1 MGYDQIA
8 PVARMLGLGQK
19 FDMPLNT
26 HRYGTVPD
34 SAWKLKKYKT
44 KWTVADGLNASIGQ
58 GYVLANPLQ
67 LAVMAAR
74 IASGRHLQPS
84 LLAHQVHLDSP
95 ALPVASEHLAVV
107 RDAMFGV
114 VNQGG
119 TGGAASA
126 ARRLIF
132 LLTGGA
138 PCGAPRPHP
147 NPDRLRTDRS
157 ISFGPRRHR
166 IASWS
171 PRMTIDL
178 LDAEF
183 HTFDPWP
190 TYAWMREEA
199 PAYLDEEN
207 QVWGITRYDDIIA
220 VLREAPID
228 GLDAAV
234 DAVKLELT
242 TGFYEHA
249 VRRIDACRSAGDE
262 AEADALDE
270 LCGRVMMASDRT
282 FGAILPSLGDGSGE
296 EIDGEAS
303 EALVTAGD
311 LTPAQQE
318 QLQRRWDGIAARLA
332 AEGEANA
339 IAQVEKNATSRRDSV
354 VAILGRVPMGPK
366 ELRSL
371 NMVTAERRIIDVLLT
386 FPRGPER
393 SDALTDALTPP
404 PETETETDDGDEVND
419 GRGDN
424 LELTDDDMLVGD
436 EEEVFTTPARLLA
449 AVELAIKE
457 ANAGGDDVATVEELR
472 SLRAEVAQRCDFL
485 N

>member
-1 MGYDQIA
+1 MRLRSSEMA
-8 PVARMLGLGQK
+8 SRV
-19 FDMPLNT
+19 F
-26 HRYGTVPD
+26 
-34 SAWKLKKYKT
+34 
-44 KWTVADGLNASIGQ
+44 TVASTRAS
-58 GYVLANPLQ
+58 A
-67 LAVMAAR
+67 
-74 IASGRHLQPS
+74 
-84 LLAHQVHLDSP
+84 P
-95 ALPVASEHLAVV
+95 ATTVCRRVV
-107 RDAMFGV
+107 R
-114 VNQGG
+114 
-119 TGGAASA
+119 GGAA
-126 ARRLIF
+126 
-132 LLTGGA
+132 TGG
-138 PCGAPRPHP
+138 GATKSSATIRG
-147 NPDRLRTDRS
+147 RRS
-157 ISFGPRRHR
+157 VR
-166 IASWS
+166 AA
-171 PRMTIDL
+171 
-178 LDAEF
+178 AEE
-183 HTFDPWP
+183 PG
-190 TYAWMREEA
+190 AA
-199 PAYLDEEN
+199 AAA
-207 QVWGITRYDDIIA
+207 VRYDDIIA

-282 FGAILPSLGDGSGE
+282 FGAILPSLGDGSGDGE

-386 FPRGPER
+386 FPRGSER

-404 PETETETDDGDEVND
+404 PTETGTDDGDEVDD
-419 GRGDN
+419 GRGNN

-457 ANAGGDDVATVEELR
+457 VNAGGDDVATVEELR

>member
-1 MGYDQIA
+1 MA
-8 PVARMLGLGQK
+8 SRV
-19 FDMPLNT
+19 F
-26 HRYGTVPD
+26 
-34 SAWKLKKYKT
+34 
-44 KWTVADGLNASIGQ
+44 TVASTRASAPATT
-58 GYVLANPLQ
+58 VCRR
-67 LAVMAAR
+67 V
-74 IASGRHLQPS
+74 
-84 LLAHQVHLDSP
+84 VH
-95 ALPVASEHLAVV
+95 
-107 RDAMFGV
+107 
-114 VNQGG
+114 
-119 TGGAASA
+119 GGAA
-126 ARRLIF
+126 
-132 LLTGGA
+132 TGG
-138 PCGAPRPHP
+138 GATKSSATIRG
-147 NPDRLRTDRS
+147 RRS
-157 ISFGPRRHR
+157 VR
-166 IASWS
+166 AA
-171 PRMTIDL
+171 
-178 LDAEF
+178 AEE
-183 HTFDPWP
+183 PG
-190 TYAWMREEA
+190 AA
-199 PAYLDEEN
+199 AAA
-207 QVWGITRYDDIIA
+207 VRYDDIIA

-282 FGAILPSLGDGSGE
+282 FGVILPSLGDGSGE

-386 FPRGPER
+386 FPRGAER

-404 PETETETDDGDEVND
+404 PTETGTDDGDEVDD
-419 GRGDN
+419 GRGNN

-457 ANAGGDDVATVEELR
+457 VNAGGDDVATVEELR

>member
-1 MGYDQIA
+1 M
-8 PVARMLGLGQK
+8 K
-19 FDMPLNT
+19 
-26 HRYGTVPD
+26 D
-34 SAWKLKKYKT
+34 SESEDGGHKRLRSSEMASRVI
-44 KWTVADGLNASIGQ
+44 TVASTRASAPATT
-58 GYVLANPLQ
+58 VCRR
-67 LAVMAAR
+67 V
-74 IASGRHLQPS
+74 
-84 LLAHQVHLDSP
+84 VH
-95 ALPVASEHLAVV
+95 
-107 RDAMFGV
+107 
-114 VNQGG
+114 
-119 TGGAASA
+119 GGAATGVGATKSSA
-126 ARRLIF
+126 TIRGRRSVRAAAEEP
-132 LLTGGA
+132 GA
-138 PCGAPRPHP
+138 A
-147 NPDRLRTDRS
+147 
-157 ISFGPRRHR
+157 
-166 IASWS
+166 A
-171 PRMTIDL
+171 
-178 LDAEF
+178 A
-183 HTFDPWP
+183 
-190 TYAWMREEA
+190 A
-199 PAYLDEEN
+199 
-207 QVWGITRYDDIIA
+207 VRYDDIIA

-404 PETETETDDGDEVND
+404 PTETGTDDGDEVDD
-419 GRGDN
+419 GRGNN

-457 ANAGGDDVATVEELR
+457 VNAGGDDVATVEELR

>member
-1 MGYDQIA
+1 MASRAIA
-8 PVARMLGLGQK
+8 VASTR
-19 FDMPLNT
+19 
-26 HRYGTVPD
+26 
-34 SAWKLKKYKT
+34 
-44 KWTVADGLNASIGQ
+44 AS
-58 GYVLANPLQ
+58 
-67 LAVMAAR
+67 
-74 IASGRHLQPS
+74 
-84 LLAHQVHLDSP
+84 SP
-95 ALPVASEHLAVV
+95 ATPVGRRVV
-107 RDAMFGV
+107 R
-114 VNQGG
+114 
-119 TGGAASA
+119 GGAAVKGDATSSGRSSIRRRRPEVSVAAGDSPGGTSTA
-126 ARRLIF
+126 ARYDEIIADLR
-132 LLTGGA
+132 GGA
-138 PCGAPRPHP
+138 ESS
-147 NPDRLRTDRS
+147 T
-157 ISFGPRRHR
+157 
-166 IASWS
+166 
-171 PRMTIDL
+171 
-178 LDAEF
+178 LDAIV
-183 HTFDPWP
+183 
-190 TYAWMREEA
+190 
-199 PAYLDEEN
+199 DE
-207 QVWGITRYDDIIA
+207 VR
-220 VLREAPID
+220 
-228 GLDAAV
+228 
-234 DAVKLELT
+234 LELT
-242 TGFYEHA
+242 TDFYEHA
-249 VRRIDACRSAGDE
+249 VSKIDACRSAGDE
-262 AEADALDE
+262 AGADALDE

-282 FGAILPSLGDGSGE
+282 FGAILPSLGDGSGDGE

-404 PETETETDDGDEVND
+404 PTETGTDDGDEVDD
-419 GRGDN
+419 GRGNN

-457 ANAGGDDVATVEELR
+457 VNAGGDDVATVEELR

>member
-1 MGYDQIA
+1 M
-8 PVARMLGLGQK
+8 K
-19 FDMPLNT
+19 
-26 HRYGTVPD
+26 D
-34 SAWKLKKYKT
+34 SESEDGGHKRLRSSEMASRVI
-44 KWTVADGLNASIGQ
+44 TVASTRAS
-58 GYVLANPLQ
+58 A
-67 LAVMAAR
+67 
-74 IASGRHLQPS
+74 
-84 LLAHQVHLDSP
+84 P
-95 ALPVASEHLAVV
+95 ATTVCRRVV
-107 RDAMFGV
+107 R
-114 VNQGG
+114 
-119 TGGAASA
+119 GGAA
-126 ARRLIF
+126 
-132 LLTGGA
+132 TGG
-138 PCGAPRPHP
+138 GATKSSATIRG
-147 NPDRLRTDRS
+147 RRS
-157 ISFGPRRHR
+157 VR
-166 IASWS
+166 AA
-171 PRMTIDL
+171 
-178 LDAEF
+178 AEE
-183 HTFDPWP
+183 PG
-190 TYAWMREEA
+190 AA
-199 PAYLDEEN
+199 AAA
-207 QVWGITRYDDIIA
+207 VRYDDIIA

-282 FGAILPSLGDGSGE
+282 FGVILPSLGDGSGE

-457 ANAGGDDVATVEELR
+457 VNAGGDDVATVEELR

>member
-1 MGYDQIA
+1 MA
-8 PVARMLGLGQK
+8 SRV
-19 FDMPLNT
+19 F
-26 HRYGTVPD
+26 
-34 SAWKLKKYKT
+34 
-44 KWTVADGLNASIGQ
+44 TVASTRASAPATT
-58 GYVLANPLQ
+58 VCRR
-67 LAVMAAR
+67 V
-74 IASGRHLQPS
+74 
-84 LLAHQVHLDSP
+84 VH
-95 ALPVASEHLAVV
+95 
-107 RDAMFGV
+107 
-114 VNQGG
+114 
-119 TGGAASA
+119 GGAA
-126 ARRLIF
+126 
-132 LLTGGA
+132 TGG
-138 PCGAPRPHP
+138 GATKSSATIRG
-147 NPDRLRTDRS
+147 RRS
-157 ISFGPRRHR
+157 VR
-166 IASWS
+166 AA
-171 PRMTIDL
+171 
-178 LDAEF
+178 AEE
-183 HTFDPWP
+183 PG
-190 TYAWMREEA
+190 AA
-199 PAYLDEEN
+199 AAA
-207 QVWGITRYDDIIA
+207 VRYDDIIA

-282 FGAILPSLGDGSGE
+282 FGAILPSLGDGSGDGE

-371 NMVTAERRIIDVLLT
+371 NMVTAERRIIDVLLM
-386 FPRGPER
+386 FPRGSER

-404 PETETETDDGDEVND
+404 EETDDGNEEVTD

-424 LELTDDDMLVGD
+424 LELTDDEMLVGD

-457 ANAGGDDVATVEELR
+457 ATTGGDDAATVDELR
-472 SLRAEVAQRCDFL
+472 SLRGEVAQRCDFL